1 MPIVD
6 KNPDGSLTVR
16 IFYADLSVEAV
27 TEIDECLAEY
37 GRGMLY
43 DHIIEEFAM
52 AAIDINA
59 PDPVASLANPK
70 KWGRKRKLPQSEVGR
85 AWAARGQ

>member
-59 PDPVASLANPK
+59 PE
-70 KWGRKRKLPQSEVGR
+70 RKLPQSEVGR

>member
-1 MPIVD
+1 
-6 KNPDGSLTVR
+6 
-16 IFYADLSVEAV
+16 VEAV